1 MDRAVTRRVDDADRG
16 SATILVLGVVGVA
29 MALLLGLGA
38 VAGAQSSRGA
48 AQSAADLAALAG
60 AAAALAG
67 SESACERVREVAERN
82 AARLEGCEQL
92 AGSVVDVRVSRSAGP
107 GVPGRAQAS
116 ARAGPVWMRGV
127 VP

>member
-1 MDRAVTRRVDDADRG
+1 MSRRGEGRERG
-16 SATILVLGVVGVA
+16 SATVLVLGVMGVA
-29 MALLLGLGA
+29 VALLLGLGA
-38 VAGAQSSRGA
+38 VAGAQTSRGA

-67 SESACERVREVAERN
+67 SESPCARVREVVERN
-82 AARLEGCEQL
+82 AARLEACEP
-92 AGSVVDVRVSRSAGP
+92 AGGIVDVRVSRSAGP